1 MRCLLLNL
9 PASFSAGFFDKK
21 INAGK
26 LLSSSLA
33 FILIIQL
40 GDFQNVKKV
49 KTMRE
54 ICIFLFSTRRI
65 YYKINANRK
74 GEITDYA

>member
-1 MRCLLLNL
+1 M
-9 PASFSAGFFDKK
+9 
-21 INAGK
+21 
-26 LLSSSLA
+26 
-33 FILIIQL
+33 L

-65 YYKINANRK
+65 YYKINANQK

>member
-1 MRCLLLNL
+1 MR
-9 PASFSAGFFDKK
+9 G
-21 INAGK
+21 G
-26 LLSSSLA
+26 
-33 FILIIQL
+33 
-40 GDFQNVKKV
+40 FQNVKKV

-65 YYKINANRK
+65 YYKIDANRK